1 MSLGDLLGLAP
12 PAAPLEDEPRRR
24 KRSPFD
30 FINAICTRDA
40 TFWDPELENEYNAF
54 IINRGLSYGA
64 DTVIYANE
72 MNSRPHLDRRLQ
84 YDFLINTIRPKKRFN
99 KWLKPETVDDLEVVQ
114 AYHGYSIRQ
123 ARQVLPLLNPSQI
136 DYMRTRLNKGG
147 KA

>member
-12 PAAPLEDEPRRR
+12 PPAPLEDEPRRR

-30 FINAICTRDA
+30 FINAICTRDT

-72 MNSRPHLDRRLQ
+72 MNSRSHLDRRLQ
-84 YDFLINTIRPKKRFN
+84 YDFLLNTIRPKKRFN

-114 AYHGYSIRQ
+114 EYHGYSQRQ
-123 ARQVLPLLNPSQI
+123 AKQVYSMFTKQQLEFMRQRL
-136 DYMRTRLNKGG
+136 TRGG
-147 KA
+147 KD

>member
-1 MSLGDLLGLAP
+1 MSLGDLLGLE
-12 PAAPLEDEPRRR
+12 PAAAPVPDEPRAR

-30 FINAICTRDA
+30 FINAICTRD
-40 TFWDPELENEYNAF
+40 TEFWHEDLEREYNAY

-72 MNSRPHLDRRLQ
+72 MNSRSHLDRRLQ

-99 KWLKPETVDDLEVVQ
+99 KWLKAETMDDLEVVQ
-114 AYHGYSIRQ
+114 EYHGYSTRQ
-123 ARQVLPLLNPSQI
+123 ARQVLPLLTPAQI
-136 DYMRTRLNKGG
+136 EYMRTRLNKGG